1 MKKLII
7 ALVVTATAV
16 AVQAA
21 SFNWK
26 TGTSQQV
33 YAMNTSDRA
42 GTLTAY
48 LFNSSAYAQADV
60 LSAFNSG
67 TFNSL
72 TKLSSVQTASTG
84 AIQTSATGNAFTW
97 GDAGD
102 SLTAYFAIIMT
113 KEGNDYL
120 YISPTANGTGLVS
133 GTTTLSFS
141 AKATSQ
147 AAAFD
152 ASAGYQG
159 AGWYAAAV
167 PEPTSGLLMLL
178 GIAGLALKRKRA

>member
-48 LFNSSAYAQADV
+48 LFDIDAYGQADV
-60 LSAFNSG
+60 LSAFNNG

-72 TKLSSVQTASTG
+72 TKLSSVETASTG

-102 SLTAYFAIIMT
+102 TLTAYFAILLT
-113 KEGNDYL
+113 KEGKDYL
-120 YISPTANGTGLVS
+120 YISPTADGTGLVS

-141 AKATSQ
+141 AKTSSQ
-147 AAAFD
+147 LAALD
-152 ASAGYQG
+152 AAAGYQG
-159 AGWYAAAV
+159 AGWYGAV
-167 PEPTSGLLMLL
+167 PEPTSGLLLLL
-178 GIAGLALKRKRA
+178 GMAGLALKRKRA